1 MSAPYLRKLSDNLR
15 SFDYL
20 GLLETKKHSVKGTIE
35 RSSYIYLF
43 HPIRGFQVMT
53 VFVMAHGAS
62 SSWGLASRWYLLL
75 TRRTRKL
82 SVKHSD
88 RDGRWNW
95 ATNKEVLEQISQSAM
110 TYSWQIFDQFDFV
123 RNLFENSDEISDRET
138 DKESIIRAEL
148 GYEIICWDEGSNI
161 EHTLA
166 LLRRPCAS
174 QDSGLVFHCFRWWWH
189 HTGVI
194 VIIVQSR
201 YQRHI

>member
-1 MSAPYLRKLSDNLR
+1 
-15 SFDYL
+15 
-20 GLLETKKHSVKGTIE
+20 
-35 RSSYIYLF
+35 
-43 HPIRGFQVMT
+43 
-53 VFVMAHGAS
+53 MAHGAS

-95 ATNKEVLEQISQSAM
+95 ATNKGVLEQISQSAM
-110 TYSWQIFDQFDFV
+110 TYSWQIFDQFDFL

-166 LLRRPCAS
+166 LPRCPGAS